1 MGIVDLGSPSYLGVT
16 ARADSLSSVHLLV
29 LKSEKKKCF
38 LGILVMCW
46 EELTQWNLRGQ
57 PKVQE
62 QVEGRRMY
70 VLSKYLKKKLGRLRL
85 QEEKGVM

>member
-46 EELTQWNLRGQ
+46 EELTQWKR
-57 PKVQE
+57 P
-62 QVEGRRMY
+62 
-70 VLSKYLKKKLGRLRL
+70 
-85 QEEKGVM
+85 

>member
-29 LKSEKKKCF
+29 LKSEKKKIF

-46 EELTQWNLRGQ
+46 E
-57 PKVQE
+57 
-62 QVEGRRMY
+62 
-70 VLSKYLKKKLGRLRL
+70 RLRRL
-85 QEEKGVM
+85 DSL